1 MQLRAATGLVI
12 AFVIASTAAT
22 PAVNALAD
30 PPGATP
36 APTTR
41 PMIAAASATIG
52 IDLRLPTPGPTPPPT
67 PTPMPTVMLPAPT
80 PMSALARAA
89 DYVPPITNE
98 RPLPACKYD
107 VDVPTTYSSLDDW
120 QITMVDPTYTVPDT
134 YAPNDLVSAAPA
146 GFYSGYEVRSFMLPD
161 LTAMASAAADAGA
174 PLGLYSTYRDYE
186 TQVYTFGHWVGV
198 LGYGQASLGSARP
211 GHSEHQLGLALDF
224 TTGSGGEPWAYYNFA
239 QDTAAGAW
247 LSANAWKY
255 GFIMSYPY
263 GKSPSVTCYGFEPWH
278 YRYMGRAAAAD
289 IKASGLTLREWL
301 WLRQP
306 GLGPRADRL
315 LVFTGE

>member
-1 MQLRAATGLVI
+1 
-12 AFVIASTAAT
+12 
-22 PAVNALAD
+22 
-30 PPGATP
+30 
-36 APTTR
+36 
-41 PMIAAASATIG
+41 MIAAASATIG

-120 QITMVDPTYTVPDT
+120 QVTMVDPTYAVPDT

-211 GHSEHQLGLALDF
+211 GHSSIS
-224 TTGSGGEPWAYYNFA
+224 SGWPS
-239 QDTAAGAW
+239 TSRPAAGASRGPTTTSRETRRPGW
-247 LSANAWKY
+247 LSANA
-255 GFIMSYPY
+255 
-263 GKSPSVTCYGFEPWH
+263 
-278 YRYMGRAAAAD
+278 
-289 IKASGLTLREWL
+289 
-301 WLRQP
+301 
-306 GLGPRADRL
+306 
-315 LVFTGE
+315 